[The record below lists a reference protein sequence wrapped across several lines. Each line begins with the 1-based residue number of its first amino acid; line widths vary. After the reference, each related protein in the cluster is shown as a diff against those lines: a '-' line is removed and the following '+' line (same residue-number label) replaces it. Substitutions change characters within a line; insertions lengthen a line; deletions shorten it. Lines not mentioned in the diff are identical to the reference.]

1 MSVRILYED
10 NHLLVLDKPALLAT
24 MGALPEKPSLLQIA
38 KDDLKRRFNKPGNVY
53 LGVVSRLD
61 SMVSGVVVLAKTSK
75 AAGRLTEQFRGRNV
89 TKTYWAIVEGLAL
102 PGPVDCLDWLV
113 RDQPHQRVRICTADT
128 PDAQE
133 ARLTYRRLGQC
144 EGLSWLEIDLHTG
157 RKHQIR
163 VQLAGRN
170 LPILGDRKYGAR
182 RPFSPGIALHAR
194 SLTLVHPVRREAM
207 TFLAD
212 PPASWRRPGLP
223 PIADSG

>member
-1 MSVRILYED
+1 VSVRILYED
-10 NHLLVLDKPALLAT
+10 NHLLVLDKPPLLAT
-24 MGALPEKPSLLQIA
+24 MGALPEKPSLVQLA

-75 AAGRLTEQFRGRNV
+75 AAGRLTEQFRNREV
-89 TKTYWAIVEGLAL
+89 IKTYWAIVEGLAP
-102 PGPVDCLDWLV
+102 PGPVDCLDWLL
-113 RDQPHQRVRICTADT
+113 RDQPHQCVGICTADT

-133 ARLTYRRLGQC
+133 AQLTFRRLGQSG
-144 EGLSWLEIDLHTG
+144 GLSWLEIDLHTG

-194 SLTLVHPVRREAM
+194 SLTLAHPVRKEPM
-207 TFLAD
+207 TFLAE
-212 PPASWRRPGLP
+212 PPASWRKPGFP
-223 PIADSG
+223 TIAEL